1 MYGQEV
7 FCGVWHSG
15 CCIPVP
21 RGCGTGNL
29 TPIESGG
36 ESESGTQSAGV
47 ASSDASAATSGS
59 DRSSFTEKMT
69 VGEVIADPAF
79 GDFGRLLFPVDRNV
93 PDSMTLAE
101 LSSSSVYIWYNNIQV
116 SDTLDMLNCLHAWA
130 ASVKQIFYP
139 IYRDAEMEADPSKRD
154 TGLFLFPSKENGR
167 FAICNAGGGFAYVG
181 AMHDSFPHALML
193 SHMGYNAFALIYRV
207 DDTYHPY
214 DDLARAISYVE
225 THADELGVA
234 RKGYSLWDG
243 SAGAR
248 MAATLGNATTL
259 TRYCGKDTPQA
270 VAVIIQY
277 TGYSHTSRADAPTY
291 ACVGTSDGIAADW
304 HTMQD
309 RLQTLKGYGGQAANN
324 RVSFYRKLQQ
334 GYF

>member
-1 MYGQEV
+1 M
-7 FCGVWHSG
+7 
-15 CCIPVP
+15 
-21 RGCGTGNL
+21 
-29 TPIESGG
+29 
-36 ESESGTQSAGV
+36 
-47 ASSDASAATSGS
+47 
-59 DRSSFTEKMT
+59 
-69 VGEVIADPAF
+69 
-79 GDFGRLLFPVDRNV
+79 
-93 PDSMTLAE
+93 
-101 LSSSSVYIWYNNIQV
+101 
-116 SDTLDMLNCLHAWA
+116 
-130 ASVKQIFYP
+130 
-139 IYRDAEMEADPSKRD
+139 
-154 TGLFLFPSKENGR
+154 
-167 FAICNAGGGFAYVG
+167 G